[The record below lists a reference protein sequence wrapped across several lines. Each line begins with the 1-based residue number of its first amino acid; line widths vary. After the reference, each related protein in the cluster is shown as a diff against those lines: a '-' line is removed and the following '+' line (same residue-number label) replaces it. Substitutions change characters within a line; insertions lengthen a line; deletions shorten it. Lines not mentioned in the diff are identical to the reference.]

1 MEIERD
7 IAYLSEDDKD
17 FIREMIEDGV
27 IVDIVAPLSLRNFAS
42 TWYERG
48 FEDASEQ

>member
-7 IAYLSEDDKD
+7 IAYLDEDDKA
-17 FIREMIEDGV
+17 FILEMLEDGV
-27 IVDIVAPLSLRNFAS
+27 IESLVEPLSLRNFAS

-48 FEDASEQ
+48 YEDGSE